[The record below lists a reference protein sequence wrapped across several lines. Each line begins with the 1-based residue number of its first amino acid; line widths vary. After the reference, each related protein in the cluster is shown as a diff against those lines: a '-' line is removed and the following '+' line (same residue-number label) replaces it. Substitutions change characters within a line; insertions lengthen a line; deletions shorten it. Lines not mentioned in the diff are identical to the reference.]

1 MKQKLLLMIA
11 AVVLFGGGIALG
23 SGLRGDDVP
32 AEDSADVGF
41 ARDMS
46 IHHLQAVEMA
56 TLLYDRTTN
65 EELRFLAYDILTTQ
79 QGQVGTMSGWLDL
92 WEYSKNSSIPR
103 MAWMGMPMEGR
114 MPGMATREQ
123 IAQLEELEGE
133 AADVLFMQLMIPHH
147 ESGVRMAQ
155 AAMLNA
161 EQPAVRTL
169 AFRMAEAQE
178 SEIEYMQ
185 SWLRDNGYETVG
197 EDG

>member
-1 MKQKLLLMIA
+1 MIA
-11 AVVLFGGGIALG
+11 AVVLFVGGIALG
-23 SGLRGDDVP
+23 FGLRGDDVP
-32 AEDSADVGF
+32 AEASADVGF

-46 IHHLQAVEMA
+46 EHHLQAVEMA

-92 WEYSKNSSIPR
+92 WEYSKNSSTPR

-169 AFRMAEAQE
+169 AFRMAEAQD

-185 SWLRDNGYETVG
+185 SWLRENGYETVG